1 LPDCAAD
8 RAAASPR
15 TTDKDDYQRMPRR
28 LASLAAFLTTHWKR
42 AALAAVLAFAA
53 IAALGVVAGGSF
65 SDDFAIPGA
74 ESQKARDVLESRF
87 PAASGDSATVV
98 YYVEDGRLRDGT
110 RPDAI
115 ERSVDAIAEQP
126 HVTGVTDPL
135 DSKVRGQVSKDGRIA
150 FATVQYDRPAI
161 ELEGAVDRLKEG
173 TRIAEQGG
181 VQAAMRGV
189 VVDQGEEQEAPA
201 GEVVG
206 IALAVVLLTLLFRSL
221 VAMAVTLIGALVGVG
236 LGVLVL
242 NLVAGVMTMPTPA
255 PTLGL
260 MLGLGAGIDYALLIV
275 GRYRE
280 QRAAGDDPVRAAAK
294 AHATAGM
301 AVVAAGLI
309 VIVAIAGLL
318 TAGIPFVGKMGLGAS
333 VVVAGVVVSAI
344 TILPIAL
351 GAFAKRLAPKRAA
364 HAEGSEGFARW
375 GERITRHPVLATVA
389 GVALLAALAFP
400 ATSMKLG
407 QPDDSNM
414 APDATQRIAYDKL
427 TEGFG
432 PGFNAPLVL
441 AVSLPEDD
449 AKAKRALGRIPEAVA
464 KAPGV
469 LATTPAISNRQ
480 RTAAIVSV
488 TPETSPQDERT
499 GALIEHL
506 RSDVLPAASAGTGAE
521 VHVGGATATF
531 KDMSDKIERRL
542 PVFIGAVVVLSVLL
556 LMAAFRSV
564 WVPLA
569 SAAFNLLGIAAAYGA
584 VTAVFNDGV
593 GMGLIGLEE
602 TVPIVSFVPLMTFAI
617 LFGLSMDYNVFL
629 LSRIREAYHE
639 GDSTSGDAPKAAVI
653 HGMAR
658 IGKVI
663 LVAGAIMAAVF
674 AGFMITEDP
683 IIKQMGFALSAAI
696 LIDVLIVRMLVAPAV
711 VTLLG
716 DHAWTLP
723 RVLDRVLPEI
733 HLEGEGAEQVGRE
746 SSGGHRAD
754 EPAELTV

>member
-1 LPDCAAD
+1 
-8 RAAASPR
+8 
-15 TTDKDDYQRMPRR
+15 MPRR
-28 LASLAAFLTTHWKR
+28 LASLATFLATHWKR
-42 AALAAVLAFAA
+42 SALAAALAFAA
-53 IAALGVVAGGSF
+53 IAGLGAVAGGSF

-74 ESQKARDVLESRF
+74 ESQKARELLESRF
-87 PAASGDSATVV
+87 SAASGDSATVV
-98 YYVEDGRLRDGT
+98 YFVEDGTLREGA
-110 RPDAI
+110 RSDAI
-115 ERSVDAIAEQP
+115 RRSVEAIGEQP
-126 HVTGVTDPL
+126 HVTAVTDPL
-135 DSKVRGQVSKDGRIA
+135 ASKVRGQVSADGRIA

-161 ELEGAVDRLKEG
+161 ELEGAVHRLSG
-173 TRIAEQGG
+173 ATRIAEREG
-181 VQAAMRGV
+181 VKAAMRGT
-189 VVDQGEEQEAPA
+189 VVDQGPQNHEPPA
-201 GEVVG
+201 GEVFGV
-206 IALAVVLLTLLFRSL
+206 ALAVVLLTLLFRSL

-242 NLVAGVMTMPTPA
+242 NLIAGVMTMPTPA

-280 QRAAGDDPVRAAAK
+280 QRAAGESPVHAAAT
-294 AHATAGM
+294 ANATAGM
-301 AVVAAGLI
+301 AVVAAGVI

-333 VVVAGVVVSAI
+333 IVVAGVVLSAI

-351 GAFAKRLAPKRAA
+351 GAFAKRLAPKKAA

-375 GERITRHPVLATVA
+375 GERLTRHPVAAMVT
-389 GVALLAALAFP
+389 GIALLAALALP
-400 ATSMKLG
+400 ATGMKIG

-414 APDATQRIAYDKL
+414 APDAMQRIAYDKL

-432 PGFNAPLVL
+432 PGFNAPLLL
-441 AVSLPEDD
+441 AISLPKDS
-449 AKAKRALGRIPEAVA
+449 AKAKRALQRVPAAAA

-469 LATTPAISNRQ
+469 LATTPAIPNKA
-480 RTAAIVSV
+480 RTAAVVSV

-506 RSDVLPAASAGTGAE
+506 RADVLGAAVAGTGAQ

-531 KDMSDKIERRL
+531 KDLSDKIESRL

-602 TVPIVSFVPLMTFAI
+602 TMPIVSFVPLMTFAI

-639 GDSTSGDAPKAAVI
+639 GDAPKASVV

-663 LVAGAIMAAVF
+663 LVAGAIMTAVF
-674 AGFMITEDP
+674 AGFMITDDP

-696 LIDVLIVRMLVAPAV
+696 LIDVLVVRMLVAPAV

-716 DHAWTLP
+716 DRAWTLP
-723 RVLDRVLPEI
+723 PALDRVLPEI
-733 HLEGEGAEQVGRE
+733 HLEGEGAEEAGEDLAGVQ
-746 SSGGHRAD
+746 
-754 EPAELTV
+754 PAKAPA